1 MKCIISYV
9 NLFFN
14 TLSLSYYIADP
25 RPVAAIFIIADR
37 GGAHNYKKDIGHK

>member
-14 TLSLSYYIADP
+14 TLPIGYYGADSRLVGDFLS
-25 RPVAAIFIIADR
+25 
-37 GGAHNYKKDIGHK
+37 

>member
-14 TLSLSYYIADP
+14 TLFLSYYIADP
-25 RPVAAIFIIADR
+25 RPVALFLSWQM
-37 GGAHNYKKDIGHK
+37 GGAPNYKKDIGHN